1 MYLHINK
8 NCVIKNDSVIGIF
21 SIENIQNTKEYKNL
35 CENLKENIIDLS
47 ENQPKTFLLT
57 KENNVV
63 KGYILK
69 IGVNT
74 IKKRKI

>member
-21 SIENIQNTKEYKNL
+21 SINNIDSLKNID
-35 CENLKENIIDLS
+35 NIIDLS
-47 ENQPKTFLLT
+47 EGCPKTLILT
-57 KENNVV
+57 EEKGITKAYVIKLNVD
-63 KGYILK
+63 
-69 IGVNT
+69 T

>member
-21 SIENIQNTKEYKNL
+21 SIDNINIDDFENIKD
-35 CENLKENIIDLS
+35 NIEDLS
-47 ENQPKTFLLT
+47 DGTPKTFILT
-57 KENNVV
+57 IKDGKA

-69 IGVNT
+69 LNAET

>member
-21 SIENIQNTKEYKNL
+21 SIDNINIDDFENIKD
-35 CENLKENIIDLS
+35 NIEDLS
-47 ENQPKTFLLT
+47 DGTPKTFILT
-57 KENNVV
+57 MEDGKA

-69 IGVNT
+69 LNAET